1 VNVNANNPNYVP
13 RYQTLPGGGTNLNKL
28 GMTQEEILTRNFKLE
43 IGTRMREAL
52 VPGGP
57 AKSQEAI
64 ADLKNG
70 IIQELMSQHEEGS
83 LSFNILQRM
92 LEGAQNHPSNNSN
105 TNSPISASSHSDQ
118 VQISA
123 NANSADSDLTLR
135 QSIINN
141 GLMNIRR
148 VTVETESGNVNFVV
162 TADGIWK
169 ENEDFSSELINT
181 SQGFPGVPES
191 TMHELEHLSR
201 MLQNTPPQ
209 PSRSNMAVNPY
220 QPDNSSANAGNV
232 SDNGSQTQP
241 LSLEERL
248 RQYVDAFAAVRN
260 EYSDPNQNLQ
270 FSESAFRLLLSNA
283 TGLSGQ
289 LARMNLGGASAAD
302 LSSETIAQMRAD
314 AQNQI
319 DVFGEAFLSNIA
331 EHGFDEA
338 FNIAWATIGHSENG
352 VAPTGNSANPREY
365 EQLVNNGNEEGFS
378 FSSQSN
384 QASSTQSV
392 TASGEN

>member
-1 VNVNANNPNYVP
+1 MNVNANANNPYYVP
-13 RYQTLPGGGTNLNKL
+13 KYQTLPGGGTSPNKL
-28 GMTQEEILTRNFKLE
+28 GMTQEEIITRNLKLE
-43 IGTRMREAL
+43 ISTQLRAAL
-52 VPGGP
+52 PHGSP

-64 ADLKNG
+64 ADLKSS

-83 LSFNILQRM
+83 LAFNILQRM
-92 LEGAQNHPSNNSN
+92 LEGTQNQPSNGSN
-105 TNSPISASSHSDQ
+105 AGSSYNANQHSDQ

-123 NANSADSDLTLR
+123 NAGSENSDLTLR

-141 GLMNIRR
+141 GLMNMRR

-169 ENEDFSSELINT
+169 ENQEDFSSQLINT
-181 SQGFPGVPES
+181 SQGFPGVSES
-191 TMHELEHLSR
+191 TIHELEDLSR
-201 MLQNTPPQ
+201 MLQNPPPQ

-232 SDNGSQTQP
+232 SEHGSQTQP

-248 RQYVDAFAAVRN
+248 RQYAEAFAAVRN

-270 FSESAFRLLLSNA
+270 FSQSAFRILLSNA

-289 LARMNLGGASAAD
+289 LVRMNLGGASAAG
-302 LSSETIAQMRAD
+302 LSSETIEQMRAD

-319 DVFGEAFLSNIA
+319 DVFGETFLSNIA

-338 FNIAWATIGHSENG
+338 FNIAWATTGHR
-352 VAPTGNSANPREY
+352 AT
-365 EQLVNNGNEEGFS
+365 
-378 FSSQSN
+378 
-384 QASSTQSV
+384 
-392 TASGEN
+392 

>member
-1 VNVNANNPNYVP
+1 MNVNVNNPYYVP
-13 RYQTLPGGGTNLNKL
+13 KYQTLPGGGTHLNKL
-28 GMTQEEILTRNFKLE
+28 GMTQQEILTRNFKLE

-57 AKSQEAI
+57 AKSSEALT
-64 ADLKNG
+64 DLKNG
-70 IIQELMSQHEEGS
+70 IIRELMSGQEEGS
-83 LSFNILQRM
+83 LAFNILKRM
-92 LEGAQNHPSNNSN
+92 LEGTQNQSSNSSN
-105 TNSPISASSHSDQ
+105 ASSTTNANSHSDQ

-123 NANSADSDLTLR
+123 NAGSANSDLILR

-141 GLMNIRR
+141 GLMNTRR

-169 ENEDFSSELINT
+169 ENQEDFSSQLVNA
-181 SQGFPGVPES
+181 SQGFPGVSES

-209 PSRSNMAVNPY
+209 PSRSNMAMNPY

-241 LSLEERL
+241 PSLEERL
-248 RQYVDAFAAVRN
+248 RQYAEAFAAVRN

-289 LARMNLGGASAAD
+289 LARMNLGGASAAK

-319 DVFGEAFLSNIA
+319 DVFGETFLRNIA

-338 FNIAWATIGHSENG
+338 FNMAWATIGH
-352 VAPTGNSANPREY
+352 
-365 EQLVNNGNEEGFS
+365 
-378 FSSQSN
+378 
-384 QASSTQSV
+384 
-392 TASGEN
+392 